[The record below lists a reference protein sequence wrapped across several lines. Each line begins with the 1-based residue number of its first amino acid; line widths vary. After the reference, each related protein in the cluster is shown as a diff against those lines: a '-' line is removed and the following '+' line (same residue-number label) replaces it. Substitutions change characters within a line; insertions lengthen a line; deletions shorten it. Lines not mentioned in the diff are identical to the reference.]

1 MEDDGKTL
9 NHINE
14 AIQYS
19 SMTDPYI
26 LLGDLNV
33 DLDHPYD
40 SCADEILSLTVL
52 LALQDVG
59 DHYAH
64 PRG

>member
-1 MEDDGKTL
+1 V
-9 NHINE
+9 NYINE
-14 AIQYS
+14 AIQYHGT
-19 SMTDPYI
+19 TDPYI

-33 DLDHPYD
+33 DLDHPHD
-40 SCADEILSLTVL
+40 SRADEILSLMVL

-64 PRG
+64 PQG